1 MISQIVNKWTAPLLR
16 SLSSLFLILAFSDIA
31 HSAAC
36 CGGGMSV
43 PTMIISDD
51 RAQFSAS
58 YGRMDVTVDNV
69 DSQGIWRR
77 WEQHQHV
84 QTIKLEG
91 AHIISDRWQA
101 GMSMPIIQR
110 QYGSDSYSGLGDI
123 ATSLSYEYLSDWNY
137 NPYRPK
143 GIGFIQGTI
152 PTGKSRADSE
162 VGGLDSRGNGFWA
175 IGAGTMLTKSWA
187 LWDVFV
193 LLEWHRSFEKHVS
206 TSMVQGQ
213 VRPDRGSNLGFGFGY
228 NWAMYRAG
236 FSLTRTQEDPIE
248 TQFKDGSRSWQ
259 GQERWDTVALSLS
272 YLQSEQWS
280 WTMSYSDQTVFGD
293 PLNTSLGKSL
303 GVQLQHRWAR

>member
-1 MISQIVNKWTAPLLR
+1 MLR
-16 SLSSLFLILAFSDIA
+16 LLSSWFLLFAFQDTA

-58 YGRMDVTVDNV
+58 FGHLDVAVDYV

-77 WEQHQHV
+77 WEQHQSV

-101 GMSMPIIQR
+101 GVSLPIISR
-110 QYGSDSYSGLGDI
+110 HYGNENYSGLGDI

-143 GIGFIQGTI
+143 GIGFIQAMI
-152 PTGKSRADSE
+152 PTGKSRSDSE
-162 VGGLDSRGNGFWA
+162 VGMLDSRGNGFWA
-175 IGAGTMLTKSWA
+175 IGAGIILTKSW
-187 LWDVFV
+187 LMWDMFV
-193 LLEWHRSFEKHVS
+193 LLEWHRSFAKRIS
-206 TSMVQGQ
+206 TSMVQGY
-213 VRPDRGSNLGFGFGY
+213 VRPGRGSNLGLGFGY

-236 FSLTRTQEDPIE
+236 FSFTRTQEDPIE
-248 TQFKDGSRSWQ
+248 TQFVGEPRAVSSWQ
-259 GQERWDTVALSLS
+259 GQERWDTMALSLS

-280 WTMSYSDQTVFGD
+280 WTINYSDQTVFGD
-293 PLNTSLGKSL
+293 PLNTSLGKSV
-303 GVQLQHRWAR
+303 GIQLQHRWAR